1 MKELAMRN
9 PKQTFYLL
17 STLII
22 FTCLI
27 PASAW
32 ARKNPFEKKGTFG
45 FEYYGNFVT
54 LNYLITCLGESYKP
68 GHLTFRIDFE
78 DTKGFDLSQQVVESE
93 CKLKDVRNN
102 KVPGK
107 VERISDSS
115 IRILFPFDDDFKT
128 DGKMKLY
135 TVIRDYKLYQT
146 FECDRSSI
154 TLK

>member
-1 MKELAMRN
+1 MNSHKRS
-9 PKQTFYLL
+9 TYLL
-17 STLII
+17 SALIL

-32 ARKNPFEKKGTFG
+32 ARKNPLEKNGTFG

-54 LNYLITCLGESYKP
+54 LNYSITCLGESYKP
-68 GHLTFRIDFE
+68 GNLTFRIELE
-78 DTKGFDLSQQVVESE
+78 DTKGFDLSRQVVESE
-93 CKLKDVRNN
+93 CKLKDVRNK
-102 KVPGK
+102 KVAGK

-115 IRILFPFDDDFKT
+115 IRILFPFDEDFKL

-146 FECDRSSI
+146 FECDRSSL

>member
-1 MKELAMRN
+1 MRN
-9 PKQTFYLL
+9 HKPSTYLL
-17 STLII
+17 SALII
-22 FTCLI
+22 FTCFM

-54 LNYLITCLGESYKP
+54 MNYSITCLGKSYKP
-68 GHLTFRIDFE
+68 GNLTFQIDLE
-78 DTKGFDLSQQVVESE
+78 DTKGFDLSQLVVDSE

-102 KVPGK
+102 KVSGK

-115 IRILFPFDDDFKT
+115 IRILFPFEGDFKL

-146 FECDRSSI
+146 FECNDSSI